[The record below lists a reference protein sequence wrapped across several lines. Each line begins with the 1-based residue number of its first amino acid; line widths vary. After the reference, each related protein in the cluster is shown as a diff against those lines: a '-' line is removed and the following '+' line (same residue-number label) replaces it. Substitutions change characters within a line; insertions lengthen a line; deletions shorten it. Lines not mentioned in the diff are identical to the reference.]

1 MSNTM
6 IKEAA
11 VWRAEFE
18 QVQAYAAAAENRA
31 AKKAALYAMLTQNGT
46 NEIVKANLDNFLA
59 AF

>member
-6 IKEAA
+6 IKEPA

-31 AKKAALYAMLTQNGT
+31 AQKAAKKATLHAMLTQNGA
-46 NEIVKANLDNFLA
+46 NEIVKAQTFS
-59 AF
+59 